1 MANPNI
7 TQTLETKQ
15 ELRLFLRIE
24 QANLLEMSEEEFQRL
39 IWEIEKAPLFKR
51 LREQE
56 KVIHYQRFSRSDLS
70 RNFLGLKEEII
81 AAPSS
86 FDVESLIANKEEL
99 LRLIKN
105 LGLDKFKQYFLYP
118 EPGITVEQIAHQCQL
133 EISEVNKINNLIDE
147 FSIASEFY
155 HSSSISDIDKGKY
168 YSKVAS
174 IERGP
179 EGFIIAYFSPAYARG
194 KFIIDYGML
203 EQLLEK
209 GVFNKTEIKEIRQL
223 IRNLEL
229 INSRKNTL
237 HQVLQNIV
245 EKQALF
251 FESGN
256 PKALLPFSQKEL
268 AAKLGLT
275 PSTVSRAIASKSV
288 ETPWGERPIKDF
300 FPNLKRFRKELIKQ
314 ILKEEEKPLSD
325 QAIKVNLEK
334 KFGVFLS
341 RRTIASLRK
350 ELKVPP
356 SRYRKENIA
365 KSV

>member
-1 MANPNI
+1 M
-7 TQTLETKQ
+7 
-15 ELRLFLRIE
+15 
-24 QANLLEMSEEEFQRL
+24 LEMSEDEFQRL

-70 RNFLGLKEEII
+70 HNFYELKEEIV
-81 AAPSS
+81 ATPGS
-86 FDVESLIANKEEL
+86 FDVESLITNKEEL
-99 LRLIKN
+99 IRLIRN

-133 EISEVNKINNLIDE
+133 EISEVSKINNLIDE

-155 HSSSISDIDKGKY
+155 HPASVSDKGKY
-168 YSKVAS
+168 YSKIAS

-179 EGFIIAYFSPAYARG
+179 EGFIIAYFSPVYARG
-194 KFIIDYGML
+194 KFVIDYGML

-209 GVFNKTEIKEIRQL
+209 GVFNKAETKEVRQL

-256 PKALLPFSQKEL
+256 PKALLSFSQKEL
-268 AAKLGLT
+268 AVKLGLT

-300 FPNLKRFRKELIKQ
+300 FPNPKSFRKELIKQ

-325 QAIKVNLEK
+325 QAVKVNLER

-350 ELKVPP
+350 ELKIPP
-356 SRYRKENIA
+356 SRQRKENLA
-365 KSV
+365 KTMQQI